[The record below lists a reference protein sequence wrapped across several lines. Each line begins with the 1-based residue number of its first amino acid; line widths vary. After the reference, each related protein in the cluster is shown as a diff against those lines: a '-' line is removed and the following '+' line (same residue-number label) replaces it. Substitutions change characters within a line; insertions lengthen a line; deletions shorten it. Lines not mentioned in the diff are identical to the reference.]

1 MCVRCGAGSR
11 RSSAFTLQAEDS
23 VAAPAPEMVIMEDVR
38 DILCVAEAVMGF
50 LASCRLPSRAW
61 WSPWGFRRRL
71 RAALKEGRGALGRSG
86 LPLHPP
92 PPPTLRCT
100 TCSYKAP
107 RGECLPDSEMR
118 ELRHRLCSHR

>member
-23 VAAPAPEMVIMEDVR
+23 VATPAPEMVIMEDVR

-71 RAALKEGRGALGRSG
+71 GAALKEGRGGSRKIWAPAS
-86 LPLHPP
+86 PP
-92 PPPTLRCT
+92 CT
-100 TCSYKAP
+100 PNTQMHHLLLQGSA
-107 RGECLPDSEMR
+107 R
-118 ELRHRLCSHR
+118 